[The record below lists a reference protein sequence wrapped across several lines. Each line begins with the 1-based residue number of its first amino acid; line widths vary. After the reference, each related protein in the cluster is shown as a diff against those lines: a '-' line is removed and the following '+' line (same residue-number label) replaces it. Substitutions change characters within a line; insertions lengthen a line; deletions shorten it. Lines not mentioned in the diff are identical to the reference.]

1 MKKTAVITGAGRG
14 IGFAIAVQLAKE
26 GFQLVLIAASPAEKH
41 KERLDILK
49 KVQADFYYM
58 QADVSREKDR
68 IRCLETAVQKYGRID
83 VLINNAGVAP
93 KERKDLLEMTEESFD
108 RLISVNTKSVMFLSQ
123 LVAKQMLNQKA
134 KEDVRGIIINI
145 SSMSATV
152 SSVNR
157 GEYCV
162 SKAGVSMLT
171 KLYADRLAGER
182 IYVYEIRPGIIQTDM
197 TDAVHEKYTR
207 LFKDGGCPIARWG
220 RPEDVAEAVSILCT
234 GRLKYTTGQVIDVDG
249 GFQLQR
255 L

>member
-68 IRCLETAVQKYGRID
+68 IRCLE
-83 VLINNAGVAP
+83 
-93 KERKDLLEMTEESFD
+93 MTEESFD
-108 RLISVNTKSVMFLSQ
+108 RLIAVNTKSVMFLSQ